1 MANLLRNIT
10 KTGSATAQN
19 TPLSIYTVGVGKTT
33 IVIGFNIC
41 NITTSSDI
49 TVTVEIDAA
58 GTEDNV
64 NIVKNLPIPTG
75 ASIEI
80 MSGNKMILNA
90 GDELKITS
98 DAANSVDVLLSIV
111 EQS

>member
-1 MANLLRNIT
+1 MANLLKNIT
-10 KTGSATAQN
+10 KTGSQTAQDN
-19 TPLSIYTVGVGKTT
+19 ALSIYTVGVGKTT

-41 NITTSSDI
+41 NITTTDI

-58 GTEDNV
+58 GAEDD
-64 NIVKNLPIPTG
+64 IKLVKDLPIPTG

-98 DAANSVDVLLSIV
+98 DTTNSVDVLLSIV

>member
-1 MANLLRNIT
+1 MANLLKNIT

-19 TPLSIYTVGVGKTT
+19 NPLSIYTVGTGKTT

-41 NITTSSDI
+41 NITTSTDI
-49 TVTVEIDAA
+49 SVIVEIDAA
-58 GTEDNV
+58 GAEDD
-64 NIVKNLPIPTG
+64 IKLVKDLPIPTG

-98 DAANSVDVLLSIV
+98 DTANSVDVLLSIV

>member
-58 GTEDNV
+58 APADDINL
-64 NIVKNLPIPTG
+64 VKNLPIPTG

-90 GDELKITS
+90 GDALKITS
-98 DAANSVDVLLSIV
+98 DTANSVDVLLSIV

>member
-41 NITTSSDI
+41 NITTSTDI
-49 TVTVEIDAA
+49 TVTVEIVAA